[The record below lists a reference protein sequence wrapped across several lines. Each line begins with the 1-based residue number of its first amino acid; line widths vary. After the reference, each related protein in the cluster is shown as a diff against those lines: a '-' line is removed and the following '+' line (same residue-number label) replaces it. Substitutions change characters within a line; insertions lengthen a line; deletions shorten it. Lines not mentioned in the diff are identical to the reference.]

1 MGTPEAM
8 TPIELMRHRN
18 SLMHSEESVR
28 KGREFA
34 TRSTDVFIVT
44 YPKCVLPVVFPL
56 PRPVPRRV
64 AV

>member
-44 YPKCVLPVVFPL
+44 YPKLSL
-56 PRPVPRRV
+56 IHI
-64 AV
+64 